1 MKTFTEYFPK
11 YPKSDELYELVRLSM
26 VKSTL
31 VNKAQRKV
39 KVWLTTQQYMDA
51 SVCVRIAANIK
62 EAYTLADVTVRCC
75 CAGAQKSTLADF
87 LQEAK
92 EDNAALGAY
101 LAGEA
106 RWEDGVVCVP
116 VRIAGAAVLE
126 RVGMVK
132 KLQDYFNFKYDASAA
147 VRFVEEEQAS
157 ENIEEYIRR
166 KESQV
171 DRTAPM
177 TAVAMTQEIQGE
189 EAAISQGDM
198 IYGKAFEGEPQ
209 KISSLQNG
217 MKAAIV
223 CGQIDKPKKRMY
235 HPRPKE
241 GQEEQEELPEQA
253 MVLFSIEDGSGVL
266 PVKIFN
272 SEKADDLVVGLN
284 MGDRLMI
291 RGMIS
296 EDGRTGDL
304 SMRAYAMCRVQLE
317 GSEDV
322 SEHKRVELHAHTYAS
337 PMDAPLSAEDLV
349 ERAASWGHPAIAI
362 TDHASLRS
370 LPQAVRMGKALGIK
384 VIGGMEAYMVNDL
397 DAAVSGNSTQGLDG
411 RFTVFDL
418 ETTGL
423 SMSVDRIT
431 EIGAVLVE
439 NGEIVKEFNTF
450 VNPQRD
456 IPARITELTGI
467 TNQMVKD
474 APKIDVALAEFLEF
488 AKDSVLVAHNANFDC
503 GFVRA
508 AASRLG
514 VPFTHTYID
523 TVPLCSSAF
532 PQLRNVKLDTVASF
546 MGLGEFNHHRACDD
560 ARMLAKIFLPL
571 MSDLKRKR
579 GVEKVS
585 QINGSIKVNFAKQ
598 HRYHVV
604 LLAKN
609 EAGMRDLHKL
619 CSLSYIEYFGR
630 KPLLPKSVLL
640 ENRENLLIGSAC
652 NDGEL
657 FEMLTEYRT
666 EEDIVRAAEFYDY
679 FELQPIETYMYMVD
693 SGRLHDSQIL
703 ENMQKKMIELA
714 DRFGKPIVATGDV
727 HYLDEDQ
734 HLNRVVLAATK
745 MMRDEETQ
753 GLTHMRSTD
762 QMLNGFDWMGEQLK
776 QRLVV
781 EEALSIAQQCD
792 EAVPIPAPMLPIPRD
807 ESAQQR
813 LDQVLDRYPQEREY
827 IEQHELKPL
836 LLAAMEIK
844 RILPEISIEGAV
856 LGLHSA
862 YELELTDRID
872 LQQGGDIDPCSLEIS
887 VPMSMK
893 DRIQTR
899 IDAAYGKWHCPYA
912 GSAVTYTPE
921 TAKQAIIRYEE
932 ESRQGFREIVE
943 NRIAAAMAGSVRQL
957 QMERDRLYVL
967 PDFAPAYSIPVCGN
981 KDVYFTHYDGRE
993 YDTVL
998 LSLRFTDDKSAQML
1012 RICEYLSGVPV
1023 REVELDNDTYNSLQ
1037 ESADEL
1043 YIEQDHNLPNGLAGC
1058 EDLPASARDKLLW
1071 YKLNYPQ
1078 EFYCAYFSVHDMEDM
1093 LHAGREEDLNA
1104 LALRVDMYHD
1114 PVQTVEYEMLLRGI
1128 QFAPINLFESDF
1140 MSFVPNEQGDIVLPM
1155 RALDGFQQKDADAII
1170 RTREGGQFMTAAEL
1184 LQSSPVSKQGAAM
1197 LKQAGIGD
1205 ENDGLL
1211 RLF

>member
-39 KVWLTTQQYMDA
+39 KVWLVTQQYLDA
-51 SVCVRIAANIK
+51 STCERIAGNIK
-62 EAYTLADVTVRCC
+62 EAYSLAEVTVRCC
-75 CAGAQKSTLADF
+75 CAGVQPSTLTDF
-87 LQEAK
+87 LREAK

-101 LAGEA
+101 LTGEA
-106 RWEDGVVCVP
+106 QWEDGVVRVP
-116 VRIAGAAVLE
+116 VRTAGVAVLE
-126 RVGMVK
+126 RIGMVK
-132 KLQDYFNFKYDASAA
+132 KLQEYFHFKYDANAA
-147 VRFVEEEQAS
+147 IRFEEQEQVS
-157 ENIEEYIRR
+157 ESIEEYILR

-189 EAAISQGDM
+189 ESSILQGDL

-209 KISSLQNG
+209 KISSLQSG

-223 CGQIDKPKKRMY
+223 CGQIDKPKKRTY

-272 SEKADDLVVGLN
+272 SEKADDLVAGLN
-284 MGDRLMI
+284 MGDRLMV

-304 SMRAYAMCRVQLE
+304 SMRAYALCRVQLE

-322 SEHKRVELHAHTYAS
+322 SEHKRVELHTHTYAS
-337 PMDAPLSAEDLV
+337 PMDAPLAVEDLV
-349 ERAASWGHPAIAI
+349 ERAATWGHPAIAI

-370 LPQAVRMGKALGIK
+370 LPQAVRMGKALGVK

-439 NGEIVKEFNTF
+439 NGEIVREFNTF

-474 APKIDVALAEFLEF
+474 APNIDVALTDFLEF

-503 GFVRA
+503 GFIRA

-571 MSDLKRKR
+571 MADLKRKK
-579 GVEKVS
+579 GVERVS
-585 QINGSIKVNFAKQ
+585 QINRSIKVNFAKQ

-640 ENRENLLIGSAC
+640 ENRANLLIGSAC

-714 DRFGKPIVATGDV
+714 DHFAKPIVATGDV

-734 HLNRVVLAATK
+734 HLNRIVLAATK

-762 QMLNGFDWMGEQLK
+762 QMLKGFDWMGEQLK

-781 EEALSIAQQCD
+781 DETVLIADQCD
-792 EAVPIPAPMLPIPRD
+792 EAVPIPIPMLPTPRD
-807 ESAQQR
+807 GCAHQK
-813 LDQVLDRYPQEREY
+813 LDLTLERYPQEKEY
-827 IEQHELKPL
+827 IEQNNLKPL

-844 RILPEISIEGAV
+844 RILPELSIEGPMLGFHAV
-856 LGLHSA
+856 YDLG
-862 YELELTDRID
+862 LTDRID
-872 LQQGGDIDPCSLEIS
+872 TQYEGNIEPYSLEIS
-887 VPMSMK
+887 VPMSIK

-899 IDAAYGKWHCPYA
+899 IDTAYGKWHCPYA

-932 ESRQGFREIVE
+932 DSRQGFREIVE

-967 PDFAPAYSIPVCGN
+967 PDYAPEHSIPVCGN
-981 KDVYFTHYDGRE
+981 KDVYFTHYDGQE
-993 YDTVL
+993 YDNVL
-998 LSLRFTDDKSAQML
+998 LSLRFTEDISAQML

-1023 REVELDNDTYNSLQ
+1023 REIEVDDACIRLT

-1043 YIEQDHNLPNGLAGC
+1043 FIEQEHNLPNGLAGC
-1058 EDLPASARDKLLW
+1058 EDLPTAARDKLLW

-1078 EFYCAYFSVHDMEDM
+1078 EFYCAYFSVHDMENM
-1093 LHAGREEDLNA
+1093 LHAGREEELNA

-1128 QFAPINLFESDF
+1128 QFASINLFESDY

-1155 RALDGFQQKDADAII
+1155 RALDGFMQKDADAII
-1170 RTREGGQFMTAAEL
+1170 RTREAGQFMTAAEL

-1205 ENDGLL
+1205 ENDGLI